1 MGAAPAGR
9 AQRGVRALAGG
20 PAAETGDSGPQVDVR
35 TGPPELRD
43 LAAAFNRMSTA
54 VTESARTQ
62 SRLVADVAH
71 QVRNPMAALLLRMD
85 ALSAEVTPDGRA
97 GYESALAE
105 VERLRALLD
114 GMLSMATADS
124 RATAI
129 AAGAPG
135 PAPLCDAAAVIAD
148 RADAW
153 FPAADRAGLRLEA
166 PPWPGAAGTEHPE
179 SPAAERAGLCGA
191 PGAWR
196 AAAPETAAPDAADA
210 TGPARES
217 ASSAGGSGEA
227 EDGVL
232 ASRPEALPTEGE
244 VPCCEKGPK
253 PARQSTDPA
262 DAPPLP
268 EAPEAEGSTAPGRG
282 TGPVPSRDAARRAA
296 DDAPASRPEALPPEG
311 GAAAHRGELSEV
323 LSAPAVRDGAGEAR
337 NRDTG
342 GPVDGESSTAPGAA
356 AVPVAVAEGEL
367 AQMLDIALDNAV
379 KYAGPGARIRI
390 GCAAGPAPDM
400 VRVEVRDDGPG
411 MPDEDLERAT
421 RRFWRSGTAPAQG
434 TGLGL
439 AILERLATARGGAL
453 TLLPAA
459 PHGLTVA
466 IDLPRAAGRAGDAP
480 LQGRPGEEAR

>member
-1 MGAAPAGR
+1 SLALSRWLLRPLGELSA
-9 AQRGVRALAGG
+9 GVRALAGG

-135 PAPLCDAAAVIAD
+135 PAPLCGAAAVLAD

-179 SPAAERAGLCGA
+179 SPAAERAGLRGA
-191 PGAWR
+191 PGAWQ

-232 ASRPEALPTEGE
+232 ASRPEA
-244 VPCCEKGPK
+244 
-253 PARQSTDPA
+253 Q
-262 DAPPLP
+262 
-268 EAPEAEGSTAPGRG
+268 EAENSTAPGRG
-282 TGPVPSRDAARRAA
+282 AGPAPSRGAAQRAA
-296 DDAPASRPEALPPEG
+296 DGAPASRPEAPPPAG
-311 GAAAHRGELSEV
+311 GAAPRGEPAGAPWKSREPAEAMGTPV
-323 LSAPAVRDGAGEAR
+323 ARESAGPREAR
-337 NRDTG
+337 DRDTG
-342 GPVDGESSTAPGAA
+342 GPADGESSTAPGAA
-356 AVPVAVAEGEL
+356 A
-367 AQMLDIALDNAV
+367 
-379 KYAGPGARIRI
+379 
-390 GCAAGPAPDM
+390 
-400 VRVEVRDDGPG
+400 
-411 MPDEDLERAT
+411 
-421 RRFWRSGTAPAQG
+421 
-434 TGLGL
+434 
-439 AILERLATARGGAL
+439 
-453 TLLPAA
+453 
-459 PHGLTVA
+459 
-466 IDLPRAAGRAGDAP
+466 
-480 LQGRPGEEAR
+480 